1 MKKTLLL
8 FAAGLISAGSF
19 AATLHVDAA
28 GDGETVFRTI
38 GEAAARALPGGRRHL
53 RAVQIPKDNDLGMG
67 CHGGL

>member
-38 GEAAARALPGGRRHL
+38 GEAAARAQPG
-53 RAVQIPKDNDLGMG
+53 DLILTVGAG
-67 CHGGL
+67 DIYTAGEALLQ